1 MDEKFDFRTL
11 LLKLQ
16 DYFSDDDRRRLH
28 FILGDTMPRH
38 LRDDPTLSGTLSLL
52 ESLFD
57 QATISEQDLNYLIH
71 ALNEINCHKA
81 LKRLNE
87 HKLVQYNR
95 NRCETT
101 TTNVSDLLDDNE
113 ENKIPYN
120 KNNSNFMLS
129 NNSKERHSTSS
140 QVTMI
145 SFDQKQINENKLFLT
160 KSRIKFVEKRFKI
173 DLICVKQTFKSRL
186 TICQLV
192 LFSFNIV
199 SILTFIILMVFLTKP
214 KHSMSDILLI
224 KSGNIYGNSAGA
236 DAFNDAQGRQL
247 TFTDR
252 IVNINAGWMSD
263 TLDYLTSLYSNN
275 RSMQHG
281 RATYRYSSYISEF
294 ALSSDESISGVAIY
308 TDQGRPS
315 ELFGSLNGMQ
325 MDEALSNVTIA
336 YVRGKALGYVEALQ
350 FIWYRQMPR
359 SSSATLQMYQYY
371 KFLCR
376 QRGQK

>member
-120 KNNSNFMLS
+120 N
-129 NNSKERHSTSS
+129 
-140 QVTMI
+140 
-145 SFDQKQINENKLFLT
+145 
-160 KSRIKFVEKRFKI
+160 
-173 DLICVKQTFKSRL
+173 
-186 TICQLV
+186 
-192 LFSFNIV
+192 
-199 SILTFIILMVFLTKP
+199 
-214 KHSMSDILLI
+214 ILLI